1 MPHLSFKDHARLI
14 RTAGAHTRTVSRHHT
29 LLPRRRRLS
38 GVADDNIRPV
48 TLPPLAMREMARLA
62 VLFSSTKGALEGLA
76 SLVEE
81 AKGTG
86 ERGGRARGR

>member
-1 MPHLSFKDHARLI
+1 MTISDLYHF
-14 RTAGAHTRTVSRHHT
+14 
-29 LLPRRRRLS
+29 LPL
-38 GVADDNIRPV
+38 V
-48 TLPPLAMREMARLA
+48 MREMARLA
-62 VLFSSTKGALEGLA
+62 VLFSSTKGALEGSA

>member
-1 MPHLSFKDHARLI
+1 M
-14 RTAGAHTRTVSRHHT
+14 
-29 LLPRRRRLS
+29 
-38 GVADDNIRPV
+38 ADDNIRPV

-86 ERGGRARGR
+86 ERGVERGEGKISRRKKYATGLAGA